1 MIKLI
6 SIVFYVSLLLS
17 CGNTNSISKVEKIN
31 DDIMRLH
38 DEAMSKSSYILKLK
52 KITNNKL
59 DSLSNLSLKDTFQHL
74 SAELYRADRA
84 MLDWMHQ
91 YNEPNMK
98 SDTAEKYLQEQ
109 LVEIKKVHTLT
120 FKSIQNAERIL
131 DEK

>member
-1 MIKLI
+1 
-6 SIVFYVSLLLS
+6 
-17 CGNTNSISKVEKIN
+17 
-31 DDIMRLH
+31 MRLH